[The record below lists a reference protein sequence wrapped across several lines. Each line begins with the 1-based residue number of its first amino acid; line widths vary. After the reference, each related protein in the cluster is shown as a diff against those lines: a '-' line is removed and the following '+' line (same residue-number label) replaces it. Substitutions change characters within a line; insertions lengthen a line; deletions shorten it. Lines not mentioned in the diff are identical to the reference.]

1 MEAYDRVRLARSTDR
16 PTAIAYIN
24 ELFPR
29 SVELGGDRF
38 FAADPAVVGGIG
50 YLDDLPVTFIG
61 IEKGRTTEE
70 RIKRRFGA
78 PNPEGYRK
86 ALRLMKQAEKFGRPV
101 ITFVDTAGAYC
112 GEEAEMRG
120 QGQAIA
126 ENLRQMMGLKVP
138 VVTVVIGE
146 GGSGGALGLAVSD
159 RVHMLENAV
168 YSVISP
174 EGCAEILFKDPK
186 KSDIAASTLHITAE
200 DMVRFGVAEDVVR
213 EDFGNFPAMCLALRA
228 RLLSDIR
235 ELSGMD
241 SAERCERRYMRFRRI
256 GIYSDGE

>member
-16 PTAIAYIN
+16 PTALSYIN
-24 ELFPR
+24 EMFPR
-29 SVELGGDRF
+29 SVELGGDRA
-38 FAADPAVVGGIG
+38 FADDPSIVGGIG
-50 YLDDLPVTFIG
+50 YLDKMPVTFIG

-78 PNPEGYRK
+78 PAPEGYRK
-86 ALRLMKQAEKFGRPV
+86 ALRLMKQAEKFGRAIV
-101 ITFVDTAGAYC
+101 TFVDTAGAYC

-126 ENLRQMMGLKVP
+126 ENLRSMMGLRVP

-146 GGSGGALGLAVSD
+146 GGSGGALGIAVSD
-159 RVHMLENAV
+159 RVYMLENAV

-186 KSDIAASTLHITAE
+186 KSDVAAATLHITAE
-200 DMVRFGVAEDVVR
+200 DMVRFGVAEDIVR
-213 EDFGNFPAMCLALRA
+213 EDFDNFPAMCFSLRA
-228 RLLSDIR
+228 RLTSDIQTLMSMSD
-235 ELSGMD
+235 E
-241 SAERCERRYMRFRRI
+241 ERRDRRYMRFRRI
-256 GIYSDGE
+256 GVFEE

>member
-16 PTAIAYIN
+16 PTALSYIN

-29 SVELGGDRF
+29 SVELGGDRA
-38 FAADPAVVGGIG
+38 FADDPAIVGGIG
-50 YLDDLPVTFIG
+50 YLDKIPVTFIG

-78 PNPEGYRK
+78 PAPEGYRK
-86 ALRLMKQAEKFGRPV
+86 ALRLMKQAEKFSRAIV
-101 ITFVDTAGAYC
+101 TFVDTAGAYC

-126 ENLRQMMGLKVP
+126 ENLRSMMGLSVP
-138 VVTVVIGE
+138 IVTVVIGE
-146 GGSGGALGLAVSD
+146 GGSGGALGIAVSD
-159 RVHMLENAV
+159 RVYMLENAV

-186 KSDIAASTLHITAE
+186 KSDVAASTLHITAE
-200 DMVRFGVAEDVVR
+200 DMVRFGVAEGIIR
-213 EDFGNFPAMCLALRA
+213 EDFGDFSAMCLALRT
-228 RLLSDIR
+228 RLVNDIR
-235 ELSGMD
+235 DLAAMD
-241 SAERCERRYMRFRRI
+241 DNERRDKRYMRFRRI
-256 GIYSDGE
+256 GVFEE

>member
-16 PTAIAYIN
+16 PTALSYIN

-29 SVELGGDRF
+29 SVELGGDRA
-38 FAADPAVVGGIG
+38 FADDPAIVGGIG
-50 YLDDLPVTFIG
+50 YLDKIPVTFIG

-78 PNPEGYRK
+78 PAPEGYRK
-86 ALRLMKQAEKFGRPV
+86 ALRLMKQAEKFGRPIV
-101 ITFVDTAGAYC
+101 TFVDTAGAYC

-126 ENLRQMMGLKVP
+126 ENLRSMMGLNVP
-138 VVTVVIGE
+138 IVTVVIGE
-146 GGSGGALGLAVSD
+146 GGSGGAIGLAVSD
-159 RVHMLENAV
+159 KVYMLENAV

-186 KSDIAASTLHITAE
+186 KSDIASATLHITAE
-200 DMVRFGVAEDVVR
+200 DMVRFGVAEDIVK
-213 EDFGNFPAMCLALRA
+213 ENFENFSAMCLDLRA
-228 RLLSDIR
+228 RLVSDIR
-235 ELSGMD
+235 ELSEMD
-241 SAERCERRYMRFRRI
+241 NGTRRDKRYNRFRRI
-256 GIYSDGE
+256 GIFSSEN